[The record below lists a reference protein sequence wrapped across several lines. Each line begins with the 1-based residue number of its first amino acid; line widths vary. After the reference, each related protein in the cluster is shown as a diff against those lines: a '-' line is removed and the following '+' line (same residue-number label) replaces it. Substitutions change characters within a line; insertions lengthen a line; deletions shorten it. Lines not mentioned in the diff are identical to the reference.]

1 MKQLT
6 FVFLPKSVKN
16 AVLRLR
22 MFSVS
27 PHAQSKTDAHESYK
41 LRQTGYLY
49 RDDDLSLPDFTAGCY
64 SLIMLI
70 ITCGICFKKKKDAVQ
85 KSISIFLTL
94 SRQSFLTM
102 SNHSGVRAT

>member
-1 MKQLT
+1 MHSLQTKY
-6 FVFLPKSVKN
+6 V
-16 AVLRLR
+16 
-22 MFSVS
+22 
-27 PHAQSKTDAHESYK
+27 HESYK

-49 RDDDLSLPDFTAGCY
+49 RDDDLPLPVPMAGCY
-64 SLIMLI
+64 SLITLI
-70 ITCGICFKKKKDAVQ
+70 ITCGICFKKKNDAVQ